1 MVEEPYKVLLVEDN
15 PGDARL
21 VEIALSEPGP
31 VHFRLE
37 RVGLLSAAL
46 RRLEKEEFD
55 VVLLD
60 LSLPDSQ
67 GLETV
72 LAVRKQSPQVPV
84 VVLTG
89 LDDEQSYVKA
99 LHMGAQDYLVKGTAT
114 GETLRR
120 TIRYAVERRKIMADL
135 KNLRENGQ
143 DNESNL
149 KCAVAAFRQMVDGKT
164 TPFNDEIDQ
173 PLSERKPRFL
183 EDIAEFYADLLED
196 YVGNGGPQSIQP
208 RMAHLVQRLGEES
221 AGARDVVEIHIQAL
235 KRMLDKGSLSG
246 PKSLAIGAQVF
257 AVEVLGRLLTQ
268 YKRHNLAQA
277 V

>member
-31 VHFRLE
+31 IHFRLE

-72 LAVRKQSPQVPV
+72 AAVRKQSPLVPV

-89 LDDEQSYVKA
+89 LDDEQSSVEA
-99 LHMGAQDYLVKGTAT
+99 LRIGAQDYLVKGTAT

-135 KNLRENGQ
+135 ETLRQNGQ
-143 DNESNL
+143 DILSNL
-149 KCAVAAFRQMVDGKT
+149 KCALAAYRQLVDDT
-164 TPFNDEIDQ
+164 TSPFADEIDQ
-173 PLSERKPRFL
+173 PLRQRKPRFVQ
-183 EDIAEFYADLLED
+183 DIAELYSELLDD
-196 YVGNGGPQSIQP
+196 YVRNGGANNVEP
-208 RMAHLVQRLGEES
+208 RMVHLVQRLREEF
-221 AGARDVVEIHIQAL
+221 AGARDVVEIHMEAL
-235 KRMLDKGSLSG
+235 KHRLEEGAVEA
-246 PKSLAIGAQVF
+246 PKSLAIKAQVF

-268 YKRHNLAQA
+268 YKRQ
-277 V
+277 